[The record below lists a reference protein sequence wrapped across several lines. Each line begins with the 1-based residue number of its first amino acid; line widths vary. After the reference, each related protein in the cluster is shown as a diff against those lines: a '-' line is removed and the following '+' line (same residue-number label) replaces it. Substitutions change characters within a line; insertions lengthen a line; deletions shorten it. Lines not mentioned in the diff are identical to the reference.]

1 MKPRFLNVLMA
12 SDLLAYSEDARSETS
27 SGTSFDLESEPSL
40 NAGGGIAWGCT
51 WPHSQ
56 LATPPDSP
64 NSSPLVALSGKQEGG
79 HDDVLYSIQLL
90 FSQS

>member
-1 MKPRFLNVLMA
+1 MKPIFLNVLTA
-12 SDLLAYSEDARSETS
+12 SDLSAYYEDARSETS

-40 NAGGGIAWGCT
+40 DAGGGIAWGCS

-64 NSSPLVALSGKQEGG
+64 NSSPLVTLSDKQEVG

-90 FSQS
+90 FRQS